1 MSPLEGTHTAAEPA
15 IRGMS
20 EISVTPS
27 NTIHV
32 VDDIVV
38 TGARRTTLYE
48 RRVKRLIDVAG
59 AATLIL
65 VTAPLAALVAFGVAI
80 TMGRPVI
87 FRQTRVTKDGAT
99 FTMLKFRSMKPET
112 APMADGQYHAPRD
125 DPRHTRFGQLI
136 RRLSLDELPQLWNVL
151 RGDMSLIGPRPELPA
166 VVKAFEL
173 REHPR
178 HDVRAG
184 MTGPWQVS
192 EYRNGYVHMNVHVDA
207 EYVGDLTF
215 RRDVEIVLRTIGLFF
230 GLGHEALPS
239 EIAMPPELRPSSS
252 EPIRVLHVLEPSIAG
267 VPAYVEKLGRELS
280 DRGIEQIVLTSET
293 QTWDFADWPTKVVR
307 VPWKRRPGDAKAVAD
322 ELRRMVRAE
331 KIDIVHAHATF
342 AGVASRLR
350 KLDVPVIYQPHG
362 WGHLSTR
369 RTLVKRV
376 VQAIERRLDRRTHT
390 LLTLS
395 EHEEADA
402 PKARAAERVRPIVNL
417 SGFEPMTEKDRLE
430 ARLELGWP
438 KDERIHLCVGELSHR
453 KNQLALAQAWK
464 RHASERDRLVFVG
477 DGALRDPIES
487 LCSDR
492 IQLLGW
498 RNDMARLMGAGDS
511 LVVPSLGEG
520 FSLVIL
526 EALATGLPVFSTSIG
541 GTEIIA
547 SDDGR
552 VVTTPEEVVRAAIA
566 SRLPDGTHD
575 ERLARAERHQ
585 TAASLETVADE
596 FIEIYAKA
604 VGREQDIIDLTE
616 LESAKQRSTS
626 QSSR

>member
-1 MSPLEGTHTAAEPA
+1 
-15 IRGMS
+15 MS
-20 EISVTPS
+20 EFSVTQS
-27 NTIHV
+27 STIHV
-32 VDDIVV
+32 VDDLVV
-38 TGARRTTLYE
+38 TGDRKRSLYE
-48 RRVKRLIDVAG
+48 RHLKRAIDVVG

-65 VTAPLAALVAFGVAI
+65 LTAPLAALVALGVAM
-80 TMGRPVI
+80 TLGRPVV
-87 FRQTRVTKDGAT
+87 FRQTRVTKGGQS
-99 FTMLKFRSMKPET
+99 FTMLKFRSMKPENKPL
-112 APMADGQYHAPRD
+112 APGQYHAPRD

-166 VVKAFEL
+166 VVKAFDL
-173 REHPR
+173 ADHPR
-178 HDVRAG
+178 HQVRAG

-230 GLGHEALPS
+230 GLGHEALPT
-239 EIAMPPELRPSSS
+239 EIAMPPELRPTSS
-252 EPIRVLHVLEPSIAG
+252 EPLRVLHVLEPAIAG

-280 DRGIEQIVLTSET
+280 DRGIEQVVLTSDT
-293 QTWDFADWPTKVVR
+293 QTWEFADWPTKVVR
-307 VPWKRRPGDAKAVAD
+307 VPWKRRPRDAKAVSLEMRRIVRD
-322 ELRRMVRAE
+322 ENIHL
-331 KIDIVHAHATF
+331 VHAHATF
-342 AGVASRLR
+342 AGVASRLKR
-350 KLDVPVIYQPHG
+350 LDVPVIYQPHG

-369 RTLVKRV
+369 RTVVKKM
-376 VQAIERRLDRRTHT
+376 VQTIERRLDRRTHT

-395 EHEEADA
+395 EHEEAEA
-402 PKARAAERVRPIVNL
+402 PKARTTERVRPIVNL
-417 SGFEPMTEKDRLE
+417 AGFEPMAEVDRIE
-430 ARLELGWP
+430 ARLEVGWA
-438 KDERIHLCVGELSHR
+438 KDERIHVCVGELSHR

-464 RHASERDRLVFVG
+464 RHAGERDRLVFIG
-477 DGALRDPIES
+477 DGALRAQIEHLS
-487 LCSDR
+487 SDR

-498 RNDMARLMGAGDS
+498 RNDIARLMGAADS

-547 SDDGR
+547 MDDGR

-566 SRLPDGTHD
+566 SPLPDGDHD
-575 ERLARAERHQ
+575 ERIARAQRHQ
-585 TAASLETVADE
+585 SAASLETVADE

-604 VGREQDIIDLTE
+604 VGREQDIVDLTE
-616 LESAKQRSTS
+616 LEPTNDRSTS
-626 QSSR
+626 QSSQ

>member
-1 MSPLEGTHTAAEPA
+1 
-15 IRGMS
+15 MS
-20 EISVTPS
+20 EISVTQS
-27 NTIHV
+27 SAMHV
-32 VDDIVV
+32 VDDLVV
-38 TGARRTTLYE
+38 TGDRKRSLYE
-48 RRVKRLIDVAG
+48 RHIKRAIDIVG

-65 VTAPLAALVAFGVAI
+65 LTAPLAALVALGVAM
-80 TMGRPVI
+80 TLGRPVV
-87 FRQTRVTKDGAT
+87 FRQTRVTKGADP
-99 FTMLKFRSMKPET
+99 FTMLKFRSMKPENR
-112 APMADGQYHAPRD
+112 PMAAGQYHAPRD

-166 VVKAFEL
+166 VVKAFDL
-173 REHPR
+173 ADHPR
-178 HDVRAG
+178 HQVRAG

-192 EYRNGYVHMNVHVDA
+192 EFRNGYVHMNVHVDA

-230 GLGHEALPS
+230 GLGHEALPT
-239 EIAMPPELRPSSS
+239 EIAMPAELRPTSS
-252 EPIRVLHVLEPSIAG
+252 EPLRVLHVLEPSIAG

-280 DRGIEQIVLTSET
+280 DRGIEQVVLTSDT
-293 QTWDFADWPTKVVR
+293 QTWEFADWPTKVVR
-307 VPWKRRPGDAKAVAD
+307 VPWKRRPADAKAVSL
-322 ELRRMVRAE
+322 EMRRLVREE
-331 KIDIVHAHATF
+331 KIHLVHAHATF
-342 AGVASRLR
+342 AGVASRLKR
-350 KLDVPVIYQPHG
+350 LDVPVIYQPHG

-369 RTLVKRV
+369 RTVVKKM
-376 VQAIERRLDRRTHT
+376 VQTIERRLDRRTHT

-395 EHEEADA
+395 EHEEAQA
-402 PKARAAERVRPIVNL
+402 PKARTTERVRPIVNL
-417 SGFEPMTEKDRLE
+417 AGFEPMAEVDRIE
-430 ARLELGWP
+430 ARLELGWA
-438 KDERIHLCVGELSHR
+438 KDERIHVCVGELSHR

-464 RHASERDRLVFVG
+464 RHADDRDRLVFIG
-477 DGALRDPIES
+477 DGSLRAQIEHLS
-487 LCSDR
+487 SDR

-498 RNDMARLMGAGDS
+498 RNDIARLMGAADS

-566 SRLPDGTHD
+566 SRLPDGDHD
-575 ERLARAERHQ
+575 ERIARAQRHQ
-585 TAASLETVADE
+585 SAASLETVADE

-604 VGREQDIIDLTE
+604 VGREQDIVDLTE
-616 LESAKQRSTS
+616 LESADDRSTT
-626 QSSR
+626 QSSQ

>member
-1 MSPLEGTHTAAEPA
+1 
-15 IRGMS
+15 MS
-20 EISVTPS
+20 EPTVTGQS
-27 NTIHV
+27 AIHV

-38 TGARRTTLYE
+38 AGPRQITFYE
-48 RRVKRLIDVAG
+48 RRVKRVIDIVGSAV
-59 AATLIL
+59 LIL
-65 VTAPLAALVAFGVAI
+65 LTAPLAAFVWLGVFF
-80 TMGRPVI
+80 TLGRPVI
-87 FRQTRVTKDGAT
+87 FRQVRVTKGGKK
-99 FTMLKFRSMKPET
+99 FTMLKFRSMKPESK
-112 APMADGQYHAPRD
+112 PMEDGQFHAPKD
-125 DPRHTRFGQLI
+125 DPRHTPFGQLI
-136 RRLSLDELPQLWNVL
+136 RRLSLDELPQLFNVL

-166 VVKAFEL
+166 VVKAFDL
-173 REHPR
+173 KDHPR
-178 HDVRAG
+178 HEVRAG

-192 EYRNGYVHMNVHVDA
+192 EYRNGFVHMNVHVDA

-230 GLGHEALPS
+230 GLGHDALPT
-239 EIAMPPELRPSSS
+239 EIAMPPELRPPSSD
-252 EPIRVLHVLEPSIAG
+252 PIKVLHVLEPAIAG
-267 VPAYVEKLGRELS
+267 VPAYVEQLGRELS
-280 DRGIEQIVLTSET
+280 DRGIEQFVLTSEA

-307 VPWKRRPGDAKAVAD
+307 VPWKRNPSDARAVSKQ
-322 ELRRMVRAE
+322 VREIVREE
-331 KIDIVHAHATF
+331 KVDLVHAHATF
-342 AGVASRLR
+342 AGVATRLKR
-350 KLDVPVIYQPHG
+350 IDVPVIYQPHG

-369 RTLVKRV
+369 RKTVKRA
-376 VQAIERRLDRRTHT
+376 VQAIESRLDRRTHT

-395 EHEEADA
+395 EHEAAEA
-402 PKARAAERVRPIVNL
+402 PKARQAERVRPIVDL
-417 SGFEPMTEKDRLE
+417 TGFEPMGEKERIE
-430 ARLELGWP
+430 TRLELGWGR
-438 KDERIHLCVGELSHR
+438 DERIHICVGELSHR
-453 KNQLALAQAWK
+453 KNQLALATAWK
-464 RHASERDRLVFVG
+464 KHAGDPDRLVFIG
-477 DGALRDPIES
+477 DGAERGAIES

-498 RNDMARLMGAGDS
+498 RNDCNRLMGAADS

-575 ERLARAERHQ
+575 ERHARAHRHQ

-604 VGREQDIIDLTE
+604 VGRTHDIVDLRDAE
-616 LESAKQRSTS
+616 DENQASTTLP
-626 QSSR
+626 